1 MQTSLRK
8 QCNHQGRQI
17 YSPHRNAILA
27 NHVRGCVSCNRS
39 HQVRCPGVQVRRQ
52 HAAGRQLEQCDA
64 GSKSR
69 DSGEGGGV
77 GVDDGACRAIEVG
90 VRVEV
95 VIPVFGRGEERV
107 AVKSCS
113 GVLERGVEFWP

>member
-1 MQTSLRK
+1 M
-8 QCNHQGRQI
+8 
-17 YSPHRNAILA
+17 
-27 NHVRGCVSCNRS
+27 
-39 HQVRCPGVQVRRQ
+39 RRQ

-77 GVDDGACRAIEVG
+77 GVDDGASGAVEVG

-95 VIPVFGRGEERV
+95 VVPVFG
-107 AVKSCS
+107 
-113 GVLERGVEFWP
+113 